1 MKKIFYYL
9 TMTLVALLVISCSEK
24 PAEPVTEPTSKPVQ
38 AEKEAKPAKPT
49 CELTMGWDPWEPYQY
64 LTPDNHVRGLE
75 IDLISSMAKE
85 ANCSIKFIQNDWM
98 NLLKGIKS
106 GSIDLLGGASK
117 TIAREEFAYFSE
129 PYRHE
134 SFILYVSP
142 DTNQD
147 LNGVTL
153 VQLLNNKFRLGVTED
168 YIYGDA
174 VSDIQDN
181 PDYAEQIINVPITEV
196 NYYNLVQNQIDGFLE
211 DPFVAGYTIKR
222 KGLVGQIVAS
232 SIEVHSGDVSIMFSR
247 ASVNPDLV
255 EAFNKAL
262 ISIKESGEYE
272 TILKKYSH

>member
-1 MKKIFYYL
+1 MKKIFFYL
-9 TMTLVALLVISCSEK
+9 VFALVILLVASCGEKPADPEDKPIPQTAKVEKETK
-24 PAEPVTEPTSKPVQ
+24 PAEPP
-38 AEKEAKPAKPT
+38 

-64 LTPDNHVRGLE
+64 LTPDNQVRGLE

-85 ANCSIKFIQNDWM
+85 VNCSIRFVQNDWM
-98 NLLKGIKS
+98 NLLRGIRS

-117 TIAREEFAYFSE
+117 TNSREEFAYFSE

-134 SFILYVSP
+134 SFILYVNP
-142 DTNQD
+142 ETNQD
-147 LNGVTL
+147 LNGTTL
-153 VQLLNNKFRLGVTED
+153 IQLLENKFRLGVTED

-181 PDYAEQIINVPITEV
+181 PNFSEQIISVPITEV
-196 NYYNLVQNQIDGFLE
+196 NYYNLIQNQIDGFLE

-232 SIEVHSGDVSIMFSR
+232 PISVHSGDVSIMFSR
-247 ASVNPDLV
+247 VSVNAEVVD
-255 EAFNKAL
+255 AFNKAL

-272 TILKKYSH
+272 TILNKYSH